1 MHIIERT
8 PDGYAWT
15 VINTGEGVGFHP
27 GCTRDDGSGEFRE
40 LPKARPAQTPSFA
53 SRSVRRALLMPQV
66 HPGSL
71 YRCGKIN

>member
-40 LPKARPAQTPSFA
+40 LPKARQPKPLL
-53 SRSVRRALLMPQV
+53 SRLGLCDAHS
-66 HPGSL
+66 
-71 YRCGKIN
+71 